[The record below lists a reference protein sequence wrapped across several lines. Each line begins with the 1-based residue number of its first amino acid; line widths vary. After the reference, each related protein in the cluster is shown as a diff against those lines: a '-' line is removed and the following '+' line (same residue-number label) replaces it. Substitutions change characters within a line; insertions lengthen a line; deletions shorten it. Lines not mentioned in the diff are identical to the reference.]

1 MENCGREDSLFKYK
15 TYYTRAYHYGYS
27 L

>member
-15 TYYTRAYHYGYS
+15 TYYARA
-27 L
+27 